1 MIKELQRFSKPKAWR
16 RRSLKGSEN
25 LLQSRWVLTW
35 KEMKNVRG
43 IKARLVVQGFLD
55 KQSVSN
61 YSGTTSRWG
70 QRLIIILSV
79 QMNWSLLSLDVSEAF
94 LRGIT
99 FQELHEEDPSKPM
112 RSVQLKVNCSGP

>member
-1 MIKELQRFSKPKAWR
+1 M
-16 RRSLKGSEN
+16 
-25 LLQSRWVLTW
+25 
-35 KEMKNVRG
+35 RG
-43 IKARLVVQGFLD
+43 IKARLQGFLD

-112 RSVQLKVNCSGP
+112 RSVQLKIPPGSGELFRARRNGRLQ